1 MRGVGRSLAVASAL
15 LPLLAACRSVQPVPL
30 NFIAETKPAV
40 VYLSNQYGVT
50 REVWNP
56 RVSGDTIL
64 GMTGGNKE
72 IAVPLSQVERVAA
85 ERPNR
90 AHTVLL
96 VGGIA
101 VFAGLMTYTVVTK
114 AFGDGSQFCDYDRQ
128 PVNGDAECGYAS
140 SP

>member
-1 MRGVGRSLAVASAL
+1 LKTLRVVAAAL
-15 LPLLAACRSVQPVPL
+15 LMLAGACRSVQPVPL

-40 VYLSNQYGVT
+40 VYLSDQYGLT

-64 GMTGGNKE
+64 GMNGGGNKE

-96 VGGIA
+96 IGGIA
-101 VFAGLMTYTVVTK
+101 VVAGLMTYTVVTK